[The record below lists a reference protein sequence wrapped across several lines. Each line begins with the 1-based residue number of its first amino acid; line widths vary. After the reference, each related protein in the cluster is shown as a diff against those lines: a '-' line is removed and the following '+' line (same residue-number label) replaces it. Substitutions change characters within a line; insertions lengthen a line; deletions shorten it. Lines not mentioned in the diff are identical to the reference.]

1 MLLFDG
7 VWFVFVFFFQAEDG
21 IRDRNV
27 TGVQTCALPICLHEP
42 PGQRKRRTAAERGRH
57 LGRERVAVLRCRPR
71 AGDRSEE
78 RRVGKECRCR
88 GWRDEEKKK
97 RKRGVVGRETRVKKM
112 YSVSRVGC
120 R

>member
-78 RRVGKECRCR
+78 HTSELQSRFDLVCRLLL
-88 GWRDEEKKK
+88 EKKKK
-97 RKRGVVGRETRVKKM
+97 RKTNQTTNT
-112 YSVSRVGC
+112 
-120 R
+120 